1 MLYDALIVGAGPSG
15 LAALRRL
22 REAGLSAIA
31 LEKRHDV
38 GGVWLYEDDPNGHS
52 SAYSTL
58 VTITSKSCSEM
69 EGFPFPAEWPDY
81 LPHTLVQQYFRHYAE
96 KLGLLEHLRFGQ
108 EVVSARRLP
117 TEWEVQTAEDHT
129 YKARYLIAASGHHWK
144 PYWPSYPGTFTG
156 ESYHSHAYKNPL
168 QLQNRRVLVIGAG
181 NSGADIATDAVRTAR
196 SVDLSIR
203 RGYHILP
210 KFGFFGEPT
219 DALYKNLVA
228 PLPKFLR
235 RPMASLTL
243 RLLLGP
249 MNRYG
254 MPAPRDP
261 LFYTHPLVNSELL
274 YHLRHGRIRIR
285 PGIKQLEESRVYF
298 TDGTYAEYDTLI
310 WATGYEIAFPYLP
323 PELVPQ
329 GDKIRRLY
337 LNIFSLEEPTLLFVG
352 LIQPNGCLWNLSE
365 KQAALIARYLTGVY
379 RLPPHAAA
387 EAEKAWQAHQKRYA
401 DSPRHLLEV
410 DWYDYAALLD
420 RLIKKHPLPRSVYA

>member
-38 GGVWLYEDDPNGHS
+38 GGVWLYEDDPQGHS

-58 VTITSKSCSEM
+58 VTITSKACSEM
-69 EGFPFPAEWPDY
+69 EGFPFPADWPDY
-81 LPHTLVQQYFRHYAE
+81 LPHTLVQKYFRSYAE
-96 KLGLLEHLRFGQ
+96 RFGLLEHIHFGQ
-108 EVVSARRLP
+108 EVILARR
-117 TEWEVQTAEDHT
+117 TASAWEVTTREGRT
-129 YKARYLIAASGHHWK
+129 YTARYLIAASGHHWK
-144 PYWPSYPGTFTG
+144 PYLPSYPGTFTG
-156 ESYHSHAYKNPL
+156 ESYHAHAYKSPL
-168 QLQNRRVLVIGAG
+168 QLQHRRVLVIGAG

-219 DALYKNLVA
+219 DALYKHLIA

-243 RLLLGP
+243 RFLLGP
-249 MNRYG
+249 VNRYG

-285 PGIKQLEESRVYF
+285 PSIERLEGTRVYF
-298 TDGTYAEYDTLI
+298 TDGQSEEYDTLI

-329 GDKIRRLY
+329 GEKIKRLY

-365 KQAALIARYLTGVY
+365 KQAALVARYIGGVY
-379 RLPPHAAA
+379 KLPLDAAA
-387 EAEKAWQAHQKRYA
+387 KAEKAWQAHQKQYA

-420 RLIKKHPLPRSVYA
+420 RLVKKHPLPRRVYA

>member
-38 GGVWLYEDDPNGHS
+38 GGLWLYEDDPEGHS
-52 SAYSTL
+52 SAYHTL
-58 VTITSKSCSEM
+58 VTITSKRCSEM

-81 LPHTLVQQYFRHYAE
+81 LHHTLVQQYFRQYAE
-96 KLGLLEHLRFGQ
+96 RLGLLEHLRFGQ
-108 EVVSARRLP
+108 EVVSARR
-117 TEWEVQTAEDHT
+117 TAKGWEVATREGDT
-129 YKARYLIAASGHHWK
+129 YTARYLIAASGHHWK
-144 PYWPSYPGTFTG
+144 PYLPPYPGTFTG
-156 ESYHSHAYKNPL
+156 ESYHSHAYKSPL
-168 QLQNRRVLVIGAG
+168 QLQHRRVLVIGAG

-219 DALYKNLVA
+219 DTLYRNLVA

-249 MNRYG
+249 VDRYG

-261 LFYTHPLVNSELL
+261 LFYTHPLVNSEML
-274 YHLRHGRIRIR
+274 YHLRHGRIRLR
-285 PGIKQLEESRVYF
+285 PGIERLEGTRVYF
-298 TDGTYAEYDTLI
+298 TDGSSEEYDTLI

-323 PELVPQ
+323 PGQAPQ
-329 GDKIRRLY
+329 GEKIKRLY
-337 LNIFSLEEPTLLFVG
+337 LNIFSLDEPTLLFLG

-365 KQAALIARYLTGVY
+365 KQAALVARYICGVY
-379 RLPPHAAA
+379 KLPPDASAQ
-387 EAEKAWQAHQKRYA
+387 AEKAWQAHRKRYA

-410 DWYDYAALLD
+410 DWYDYATLLD
-420 RLIKKHPLPRSVYA
+420 RLVKKHPLPRKAYA